1 MIKDYLKEKEPIV
14 YTSLK
19 NDLNNS
25 KVAHCYLFCGE
36 RSTLKTDTAFL
47 LAESIIENK
56 NDFACENCDTC
67 KRIKDNKY
75 YDVIYVD
82 GYDASVK
89 KDDVE
94 YIMDEFSRTP
104 LEKANKKV
112 FIITNIN
119 NSSIKVL
126 NMILKFI
133 EEPTND
139 NTYAIFTSDNI
150 DGLAPTVVSRCEKL
164 EFKTRDLKELIDEYK
179 NIGFDNIDAYILANI
194 KKIFEENLDLND
206 EKYLQAKEYV
216 YKTIESLNDKKYIPV
231 LFSREF
237 YTAVKKDDFKEMS
250 DLYLKIMMLM
260 LEDAISLN
268 YRNDSEYDEHLKI
281 LSKYNPNQLFVIY
294 SKAID
299 KTGISIN
306 RQLLFDQVA
315 AEILSY

>member
-216 YKTIESLNDKKYIPV
+216 YKTIENLNDKKYIPV

-281 LSKYNPNQLFVIY
+281 LLKYNPNQLFVIY